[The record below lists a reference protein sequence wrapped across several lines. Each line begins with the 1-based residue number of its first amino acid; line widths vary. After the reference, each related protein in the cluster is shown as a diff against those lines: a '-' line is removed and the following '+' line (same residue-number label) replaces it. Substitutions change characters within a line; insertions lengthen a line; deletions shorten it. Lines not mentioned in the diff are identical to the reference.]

1 MIAFTSVVRPVVRLA
16 GLGAVVLL
24 LSGCAGRATP
34 PAVSPSP
41 EATATLPSPAPTVAV
56 VTATPTAAPPTVA
69 LATPTAVA
77 AIATPSEP
85 TPTTAVVDWADFESR
100 TADGFYERGNP
111 DAAILI
117 RDYSDFL

>member
-24 LSGCAGRATP
+24 LGGCAGQATP
-34 PAVSPSP
+34 PVVSPSP
-41 EATATLPSPAPTVAV
+41 EAAATLPSSSPTVAV
-56 VTATPTAAPPTVA
+56 ATVTPTAAPPVA
-69 LATPTAVA
+69 PATPTAVA
-77 AIATPSEP
+77 ATATPSEP
-85 TPTTAVVDWADFESR
+85 TPTTAAVDWADFESR